1 MIPDEAQKEID
12 AAIAAAKK
20 RPEGLDFP
28 LLPPEKKFPINLFNN
43 HIINLYQANFYRYIY
58 QALF

>member
-28 LLPPEKKFPINLFNN
+28 LLPPEKKFPINLFCNDS
-43 HIINLYQANFYRYIY
+43 L
-58 QALF
+58 

>member
-20 RPEGLDFP
+20 RPEGMEFP
-28 LLPPEKKFPINLFNN
+28 LLSPDKKFPINLYCNDS
-43 HIINLYQANFYRYIY
+43 LEPSTSAQ
-58 QALF
+58 